1 MQHRVHQRA
10 DFRKSLL
17 SSVGSRIHVY
27 MDVSK
32 APYQHASPW
41 DTPFEPVTLPDL
53 FARTTERKP
62 EAPLVDFLGRVYSY
76 RALYEEARRFAAGLQ
91 DLGIARGDRV
101 GLFLPNVP
109 IYVSAYYGAMMAG
122 AVVVNFS
129 PLYTVEELRQQVEDS
144 GTRLLVTID
153 AASLLP
159 AALAVLENSSLE
171 TLVVGRLGAMLSPLK
186 RLALKL
192 LGRKSISPIPARPDV
207 REWAGVVPRRE
218 PAPLALSPAD
228 LALLQ
233 YTGGTTG
240 RPKGAM
246 LTHANLA
253 INAMQV
259 DAIDPYDRNE
269 PDMIMGALPLFH
281 VFANTC
287 VLNRTVAK
295 GGCIAMVPRFEAKQ
309 VLRTLERT
317 RATAFPGVPTMF
329 QALLDDPR
337 IGRTDFSSLRVAISG
352 GAPLPAPVREKFE
365 AATGARLVEGYGLTE
380 SAGVVSTNPYT
391 GLRKSGTI
399 GQVIPQTRIMLLD
412 KEDPTRPAPEGEPG
426 ELVVAGPQIMQGYW
440 NRPDAAK
447 SAFADIDGTRWL
459 RTGDVA
465 EIDEDGFIAI
475 VDRIKDMI
483 AVGGFK
489 VFPSQVEAV
498 LLEHAAIREV
508 LVIGVPDAYRG
519 ETPRAYVT
527 LAEDADATAEE
538 LRTWLNARVGKHE
551 RVSGVVI
558 RDELPKTMIGKLDRK
573 ALRAEVIG
581 GEAGVGEGIGP
592 EADDP
597 SFVAP
602 AKAGA

>member
-1 MQHRVHQRA
+1 
-10 DFRKSLL
+10 
-17 SSVGSRIHVY
+17 

-32 APYQHASPW
+32 APYQHAAPW

-53 FARTTERKP
+53 FARAAERRP
-62 EAPLVDFLGRVYSY
+62 DAPLVDFLGRVYSY

-91 DLGIARGDRV
+91 ELGIGRGDRV

-109 IYVSAYYGAMMAG
+109 IYISAYYGAMMAG

-129 PLYTVEELRQQVEDS
+129 PLYTVEELNQQVEDS
-144 GTRLLVTID
+144 GARLLVTID

-159 AALAVLENSSLE
+159 TALEVLDRSPLE
-171 TLVVGRLGAMLSPLK
+171 TLVVGRLGAMLTPLK
-186 RLALKL
+186 RVALKL
-192 LGRKSISPIPARPDV
+192 LGRKSVTAIPARPDV
-207 REWAGVVPRRE
+207 REWSGMLPKGE
-218 PAPLALSPAD
+218 PAPVALSPAD

-253 INAMQV
+253 VNAMQV
-259 DAIDPYDRNE
+259 DAIDPFDRDE
-269 PDMIMGALPLFH
+269 PDVIMGALPLFH

-295 GGCIAMVPRFEAKQ
+295 GACIAMVPRFDAKQ
-309 VLRTLERT
+309 VLQAIERT
-317 RATAFPGVPTMF
+317 RVTAFPGVPTMF
-329 QALLDDPR
+329 QALLDHPR
-337 IGRTDFSSLRVAISG
+337 IGRTDFSSLKVSISG

-365 AATGARLVEGYGLTE
+365 AASGARLVEGYGLTE

-391 GLRKSGTI
+391 GLRKPGTI
-399 GQVIPQTRIMLLD
+399 GQVIPQTRVMLLD
-412 KEDPTRPAPEGEPG
+412 KEDPTRPAPDGEPG
-426 ELVVAGPQIMQGYW
+426 ELVIAGPQIMQGYW

-447 SAFADIDGTRWL
+447 NAFADLDGTRWL

-465 EIDEDGFIAI
+465 EIDEDGFITI

-498 LLEHAAIREV
+498 LLEHAAVKEA

-519 ETPRAYVT
+519 EMPQAYVT
-527 LAEDADATAEE
+527 LAEGAEATAAE
-538 LRTWLNARVGKHE
+538 LQTWLNARVGKHE

-558 RDELPKTMIGKLDRK
+558 REELPKTMIGKLDRK
-573 ALRAEVIG
+573 ALRAEVLVD
-581 GEAGVGEGIGP
+581 A
-592 EADDP
+592 
-597 SFVAP
+597 
-602 AKAGA
+602 

>member
-1 MQHRVHQRA
+1 
-10 DFRKSLL
+10 
-17 SSVGSRIHVY
+17 

-32 APYQHASPW
+32 TPYQHAAPW
-41 DTPFEPVTLPDL
+41 DTPLEPVTLPDL
-53 FARTTERKP
+53 FARAAERRP
-62 EAPLVDFLGRVYSY
+62 DAPLVDFLGRIYSY

-91 DLGIARGDRV
+91 ELGIARGDRV

-129 PLYTVEELRQQVEDS
+129 PLYTVEELNQQVEDS
-144 GTRLLVTID
+144 GARLLVTID

-159 AALAVLENSSLE
+159 TALEVLDRSPLE
-171 TLVVGRLGAMLSPLK
+171 TLVVGRLGAMLTPLK
-186 RLALKL
+186 RVALKL
-192 LGRKSISPIPARPDV
+192 LGRKSIAAIPARADI
-207 REWAGVVPRRE
+207 REWDDLLLEWNWTAWLEGTAPAEVP
-218 PAPLALSPAD
+218 LSPAD

-253 INAMQV
+253 VNAMQV
-259 DAIDPYDRNE
+259 DAIDPFDRDE
-269 PDMIMGALPLFH
+269 PDVIMGALPLFH

-295 GGCIAMVPRFEAKQ
+295 GACIAMVPRFDAKQ
-309 VLRTLERT
+309 VLQTIERT
-317 RATAFPGVPTMF
+317 RVTAFPGVPTMF
-329 QALLDDPR
+329 QALLDHPR
-337 IGRTDFSSLRVAISG
+337 IGRTDFSSLKVSISG

-365 AATGARLVEGYGLTE
+365 AASGARLVEGYGLTE

-391 GLRKSGTI
+391 GLRKPGTI
-399 GQVIPQTRIMLLD
+399 GQVIPQTRVMLLD
-412 KEDPTRPAPEGEPG
+412 KEDPTKPAPNGEPG
-426 ELVVAGPQIMQGYW
+426 ELVIAGPQIMQGYW

-447 SAFADIDGTRWL
+447 NAFADLDGTRWL

-465 EIDEDGFIAI
+465 EIDEDGFITI

-498 LLEHAAIREV
+498 LLEHAAVKEA

-527 LAEDADATAEE
+527 LAEGAEATAAE
-538 LRTWLNARVGKHE
+538 LQTWLNARIGKHE

-558 RDELPKTMIGKLDRK
+558 REELPKTMIGKLDRK
-573 ALRAEVIG
+573 ALRAEVL
-581 GEAGVGEGIGP
+581 EDV
-592 EADDP
+592 
-597 SFVAP
+597 
-602 AKAGA
+602 